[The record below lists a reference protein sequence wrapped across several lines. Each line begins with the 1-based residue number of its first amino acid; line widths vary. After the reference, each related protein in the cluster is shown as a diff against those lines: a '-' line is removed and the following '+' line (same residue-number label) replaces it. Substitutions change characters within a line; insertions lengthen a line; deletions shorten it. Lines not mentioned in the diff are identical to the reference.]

1 MAFLKFTAGIFKT
14 MNAKHNQD
22 ELHFL
27 PLGGSGE
34 IGMNLNLFSY
44 GGKWLMVDCGI
55 SFADPY
61 LPGIDLIM
69 PDVSFIEER
78 REDLLALVI
87 THAHEDHVGAVVHLW
102 ERLRCAVYATPF
114 TMNILRLKLAEAGL
128 EDQVELIE
136 VPLEGRVNL
145 SPFEVEYVSLTHSIP
160 EPNAVLIKSPAGSIF
175 HTGDWKLDPEP
186 LIGEKTNEERMKQ
199 IGDQGVLAMICD
211 STNVFNVEPSG
222 SEKTVRDNM
231 VQLLSSKSGRI
242 FCSTFASNVAR
253 VETLAK
259 VAEANGRHVCLVGR
273 SLKRN
278 VAVAREAGYLTD
290 FPRIVEEEDA
300 GFLPKDKILYI
311 CTGCQGEARAAM
323 MRIAQDANRN
333 VSLSKGDTVVFSS
346 KIIPGNEL
354 TIGRLHNMLSEL
366 DVEVITE
373 KDAFVHVSGHP
384 GQKELQEMYQWIRPE
399 IAVPVHGEIRHMKR
413 QAEFARDLGIRQVVV
428 PKNGSLIRL
437 TSQKA
442 EIIDEVY
449 SGRLALD
456 GRFLISCEDETI
468 VSRRRMLYN
477 GALVISVVVDA
488 AGGLMADPKITN
500 LGNPDTEE
508 GFEPVI
514 MDAVIRGLSTLKGR
528 DFKNDQAIAEK
539 IRVFARKAAKN
550 YTCKEMGPLTTVN
563 VTRIDK
569 GKI

>member
-1 MAFLKFTAGIFKT
+1 
-14 MNAKHNQD
+14 MNSKDNQN
-22 ELHFL
+22 EFHFL

-44 GGKWLMVDCGI
+44 GDKWLMVDCGI

-78 REDLLALVI
+78 RDDLLGLVI

-102 ERLRCAVYATPF
+102 QRLRCPVYATPF
-114 TMNILRLKLAEAGL
+114 TMSILRLKLAETDFAD
-128 EDQVELIE
+128 EVELIE
-136 VPLEGRVNL
+136 VPLEGKISL
-145 SPFEVEYVSLTHSIP
+145 APFEIEYVSLTHSIP
-160 EPNAVLIKSPAGSIF
+160 EPNAVLISTPAGRIF

-186 LIGEKTNEERMKQ
+186 LVGEKTNEERMMQ

-211 STNVFNVEPSG
+211 STNVFNVDHSG

-231 VQLLSSKSGRI
+231 IQLLSNKKHRI

-259 VAEANGRHVCLVGR
+259 VAEAHGRSVCLVGR

-290 FPRIVEEEDA
+290 FPPIIDEENA

-323 MRIAQDANRN
+323 MRIAQNGNRH
-333 VSLSKGDTVVFSS
+333 VTLSKGDTVVFSS

-354 TIGRLHNMLSEL
+354 TIGRLHNMLSEQ

-384 GQKELQEMYQWIRPE
+384 GQKELREMYQWIRPE
-399 IAVPVHGEIRHMKR
+399 ISVPVHGEVRHMKK
-413 QAEFARDLGIRQVVV
+413 QAEFARDLGVSQVVV
-428 PKNGSLIRL
+428 PKNGTLIRL
-437 TSQKA
+437 APGKA
-442 EIIDEVY
+442 EIIEHVP

-456 GRFLISCEDETI
+456 GRFLISCEDEAI

-477 GALVISVVVDA
+477 GALVISLVVDQK
-488 AGGLMADPKITN
+488 GKLLADPKITN

-508 GFEPVI
+508 GFEGAI
-514 MDAVIRGLSTLKGR
+514 LAAVMMGLSALKGA
-528 DFKNDQAIAEK
+528 DYKNDQAIAEK
-539 IRVFARKAAKN
+539 VRIFTRKAAKY
-550 YTCKEMGPLTTVN
+550 YTNKEMGPVTSVN
-563 VTRIDK
+563 VTRL
-569 GKI
+569 